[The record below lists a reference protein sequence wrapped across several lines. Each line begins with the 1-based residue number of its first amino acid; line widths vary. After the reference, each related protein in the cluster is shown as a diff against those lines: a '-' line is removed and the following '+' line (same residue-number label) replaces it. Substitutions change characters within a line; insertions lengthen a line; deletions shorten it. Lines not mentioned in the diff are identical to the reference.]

1 MKNKQYQ
8 TGLSLIEIMIAL
20 LIGVFL
26 LGGILQI
33 FIGSK
38 QTYKM
43 QENLSRLQ
51 ENGRFALDFLGK
63 DLRSA
68 GYRECLTYIVPTSI
82 TGTNDTGLNTSDTVI
97 IKMSRGLCGANVLST
112 ITYSIQMGAGGQP
125 ALFKKINSDAVQEVI
140 EGIENMQIFYG
151 ADTNVDGTPNY
162 YVPAGTVGLSM
173 AQVVSIRITLTV
185 RTIDVNLTT
194 TGDGRIRR
202 NFTSTIALRN
212 RLL

>member
-1 MKNKQYQ
+1 MKNKLFQ

-20 LIGVFL
+20 LIGAFL
-26 LGGILQI
+26 IGGVLQI

-38 QTYKM
+38 QTYRM

-51 ENGRFALDFLGK
+51 ENGRFALDFLAK
-63 DLRSA
+63 DIRSA
-68 GYRECLTYIVPTSI
+68 GYRECLTYTVPTPI
-82 TGTNDTGLNTSDTVI
+82 TGTNDTGLNSSDTVI
-97 IKMSRGLCGANVLST
+97 IQMSTGACSAIVLST
-112 ITYSIQMGAGGQP
+112 ITYSVQTGASGQP
-125 ALFKKINSDAVQEVI
+125 ALFKNDGATTRELV
-140 EGIENMQIFYG
+140 EGIENMQILYG
-151 ADTNVDGTPNY
+151 ADNIDSTPNY

-185 RTIDVNLTT
+185 RTIDGNLTT

-202 NFTSTIALRN
+202 NFTSTVALRN